1 MDYSKFKIM
10 ERKQKTN
17 PFSEQINIAEN
28 FEVEYWA
35 NKLGVRPMVLR
46 EIVKSIGTSV
56 NDVQKYLGK

>member
-1 MDYSKFKIM
+1 M